1 MSSSSIIMHIFPNI
15 KKLQPNASTH
25 FNQMYKCSA
34 SLSKVMDTDLLQH
47 HTEFRYT
54 LRDILWLQ
62 VVTKSI
68 REIMI
73 RWSSLVWLLYYRAP
87 RFPYYTWFRFSF
99 NSTLLRIESLY
110 NDYYWTVVSHSS
122 MYSFLIIL
130 TWGFIHTS
138 TIRSPFIE
146 KWLTHF

>member
-1 MSSSSIIMHIFPNI
+1 
-15 KKLQPNASTH
+15 
-25 FNQMYKCSA
+25 
-34 SLSKVMDTDLLQH
+34 MDTDLLQH
-47 HTEFRYT
+47 HIELRYT

-73 RWSSLVWLLYYRAP
+73 RWSSLIWLLYYRAP
-87 RFPYYTWFRFSF
+87 RFPHYTWFRFSF
-99 NSTLLRIESLY
+99 NSTLIRIESLY
-110 NDYYWTVVSHSS
+110 NDYYWTVISHSS

-146 KWLTHF
+146 NDNTLLKPSKWLYSWWWTAWRCYLLLMVRSLL